1 MNSILIKNGML
12 FDEYKS
18 YKADMLVQGE
28 KIVAIERDLST
39 DELPQGCDVVD
50 ADGLCLLPGIIDAH
64 THYHLVSRGTT
75 TADSF
80 EEGSKLAS
88 FGGVTTVIDFADHD
102 KSGTLAESA
111 QKRIDAMS
119 EKMHIDF
126 ALHQGIYGL
135 PQDIDKELVELK
147 ERGVKVVKIFTTYKN
162 VGYLMEVQALKEVFL
177 ACKRHEMLVCVH
189 CEDDEYLEEVEAHYK
204 GNYSP
209 KDHPVLRPSEA
220 EKRAVMFIGKLAKEC
235 EMSVYIVHLSSR
247 KGLQAV
253 RTLRKEGVDV
263 LAETTPHYLFLDNS
277 KLEQED
283 GSLYVMTPPLR
294 EKQDNIALQDA
305 LIAREIDVVATDHCA
320 FTKEQKLS
328 STDCR
333 TIYPG
338 IPGTEEM
345 ISTVHNFAVAS
356 SRMNLSQMVALLSA
370 NPAKIFGLYPR
381 KGALKVGSD
390 ADFILFDPDHI
401 WTIDNES
408 IHSASHYSV
417 YSQESVSGKVVMTY
431 LRGQLL
437 MGDDVYLGK
446 AVKGK
451 FIASST
457 PLEYYRR

>member
-12 FDEYKS
+12 FDESKS

-28 KIVAIERDLST
+28 KIVSIEREISAKDL
-39 DELPQGCDVVD
+39 PKGCEVVD

-80 EEGSKLAS
+80 EQGSKLAS

-102 KSGTLAESA
+102 KTTTLAMSA
-111 QKRIDAMS
+111 QSRIDAMK

-135 PQDIDKELVELK
+135 PNDIDKELIELK
-147 ERGVKVVKIFTTYKN
+147 ERGVRVVKIFTTYKN
-162 VGYLMEVQALKEVFL
+162 VGYLMAQEALKEVFL
-177 ACKRHEMLVCVH
+177 SCKRHEMLVCVH
-189 CEDDEYLEEVEAHYK
+189 CEDDAYLEEVASHYR
-204 GNYSP
+204 GDYSP
-209 KDHPVLRPSEA
+209 KDHPLLRPSEA
-220 EKRAVMFIGKLAKEC
+220 EKKAIEFVGSLAKEC
-235 EMSVYIVHLSSR
+235 EMSIYIVHLSSK
-247 KGLQAV
+247 KGLGAI
-253 RTLRKEGVDV
+253 RTLRKSGVDV
-263 LAETTPHYLFLDNS
+263 IAETTPHYLFLDNS

-294 EKQDNIALQDA
+294 EREDNIALQDA
-305 LIAREIDVVATDHCA
+305 LIAKEIDVVATDHCA

-356 SRMNLSQMVALLSA
+356 SRMNLSQMVAMLST
-370 NPAKIFGLYPR
+370 NPAKIFGLYPQ
-381 KGALKVGSD
+381 KGTLQVGSD
-390 ADFILFDPDHI
+390 ADFILFDPDYI
-401 WTIDNES
+401 WTIEDDT

-417 YSQESVSGKVVMTY
+417 YSNESVSGKVLMTY
-431 LRGQLL
+431 LRGQLI

-446 AVKGK
+446 AVQGK
-451 FIASST
+451 FVGSHT
-457 PLEYYRR
+457 PLEHYHR